1 MAAGLLLGGLI
12 SGALGLGKAIFGG
25 AQAAKGQRQ
34 MKNLLAN
41 RPTYQIPESYKK
53 MLGIYSNL
61 AQGEMPGQQRYEDL
75 IGQSTARSMTNAERG
90 AISSNVYQGSV
101 LSAQDK
107 ELEALKDLALM
118 GTQYKTGAMKD
129 LAGAQQTMGQLQD
142 QAWNYNV
149 ATPYDIKLNMANE
162 QRQAGAQNLFG
173 GLGDISSTVTSLV
186 GTKYYA
192 DLMKGMYPQN
202 SARMANPNQVFS
214 TPMQSNTNP
223 ASNFM
228 SNVKVNYPSQYDWLQ
243 SELKKQGYNNL

>member
-1 MAAGLLLGGLI
+1 MADDKKGLGGLLAGGLI
-12 SGALGLGKAIFGG
+12 SGVLGLGKAVIGG
-25 AQAAKGQRQ
+25 IQAAKGQRQ

-118 GTQYKTGAMKD
+118 GTQYKTGALKD
-129 LAGAQQTMGQLQD
+129 LAGAQQTMGQLED
-142 QAWNYNV
+142 TAFDYNV
-149 ATPYDIKLNMANE
+149 NQPWQIKANMASE
-162 QRQAGAQNLFG
+162 QKQAGVSNLFS
-173 GLGDISSTVTSLV
+173 GLGDIGQSIQSLV

-192 DLMKGMYPQN
+192 DILKG
-202 SARMANPNQVFS
+202 
-214 TPMQSNTNP
+214 
-223 ASNFM
+223 
-228 SNVKVNYPSQYDWLQ
+228 LQ
-243 SELKKQGYNNL
+243 K

>member
-118 GTQYKTGAMKD
+118 GTQYKTQQQQN
-129 LAGAQQTMGQLQD
+129 LAGAQQTMGQLED
-142 QAWNYNV
+142 TAFDYNV
-149 ATPYDIKLNMANE
+149 NQPWQIKANMA
-162 QRQAGAQNLFG
+162 QSKLQAGGQNMWG
-173 GLGDISSTVTSLV
+173 GLLDVNNTIQNYV
-186 GTKYYA
+186 GTKYYN
-192 DLMKGMYPQN
+192 DILK
-202 SARMANPNQVFS
+202 S
-214 TPMQSNTNP
+214 
-223 ASNFM
+223 
-228 SNVKVNYPSQYDWLQ
+228 LQ
-243 SELKKQGYNNL
+243 KP